1 MARCCAAV
9 YGSVPGSRE
18 TLRDEA
24 VFRHDKANAGGKRRV
39 SLLAEL
45 KRRNVLRVAALYA
58 AVAWLLLQV
67 GDVVVEP
74 LELPAWTMKLLIVL
88 LAAGF
93 LVAVAVAWA
102 FELTPEGLKRDPG
115 PAGPASGSSRTVQRG
130 INVAI
135 AVTLAAALGY
145 FAVTRIV
152 LDDEEP
158 SGTPTTGVKTLA
170 VLPFANLSSDPDDGY
185 FADGLSEELLN
196 LLARIE
202 GLKVTGRT
210 SSFYFKGRN
219 EDLRAIG
226 RQLGVAHIL
235 EGSVRRAGT
244 RVRVT
249 AQLIN
254 ADDGFHLWSETYD
267 RELSDVLALQDEI
280 GRKVAD
286 ALEVELLGSA
296 AQDARPDR
304 SNVDAEAYRLYLVAR
319 SRLRERGLDNLRSA
333 LKLFQEA
340 RQRDPTFAAAHAG
353 EAIALG
359 LLWSNHGDGDP
370 AAPYAQPEAA
380 ARKALELDPRSSDA
394 HAALGRTL
402 MERATF
408 EDGSYDEAGRHLER
422 AVDLDPGNAVAL
434 YWLARFEGFAGSPE
448 RALQL
453 FDQVLELDPLEFIAG
468 SGRAELLSR
477 LGRGPEALQEFQRLV
492 GIYPDNPTLL
502 NNYAEVAIAW
512 GQMSRA
518 LQLLEQ
524 GGRHGAAVWSNLHFA
539 AIHGSWGDE
548 AGAREAAARIT
559 GSAVAD
565 WTRNALVAGMDRD
578 YEKLYRI
585 DEAFASA
592 AGSQSTVA
600 EGALMYSAALTD
612 RWDVVERLSRRRFA
626 RAYADPPEITV
637 DLICPA
643 SIVAKA
649 RRHRGDA
656 EGARQISEAALVAWE
671 GNRALRTPDDLVCRS
686 RLLVAAGRT
695 NDALET
701 FTQAVDAG
709 FRNLMVDYVL
719 WLRDDLLLR
728 ELNGDPRY
736 EAQWKRIETDLAR
749 QRAEHEAAKRK
760 AASP

>member
-1 MARCCAAV
+1 M
-9 YGSVPGSRE
+9 
-18 TLRDEA
+18 
-24 VFRHDKANAGGKRRV
+24 

-58 AVAWLLLQV
+58 AVAWLVLQV

-93 LVAVAVAWA
+93 FVAVAIAWA
-102 FELTPEGLKRDPG
+102 FELTPEGLQRDYG
-115 PAGPASGSSRTVQRG
+115 AADPASESPAAVRRG

-135 AVTLAAALGY
+135 VVTLAAALGY
-145 FAVTRIV
+145 FAVTRV
-152 LDDEEP
+152 ALDDD
-158 SGTPTTGVKTLA
+158 STATPAASVKTLA
-170 VLPFANLSSDPDDGY
+170 VLPFANLSSNPDDGY

-210 SSFYFKGRN
+210 SSFYFKDRN
-219 EDLRAIG
+219 EDLRSIG

-235 EGSVRRAGT
+235 EGSVRRAGS

-249 AQLIN
+249 AQLIS

-296 AQDARPDR
+296 GRDAGPAR

-319 SRLRERGLDNLRSA
+319 SRVRERGLDNLRSA

-340 RQRDPTFAAAHAG
+340 RQRDPAFAAAYAG

-359 LLWSNHGDGDP
+359 LLWSNHGEGDTS
-370 AAPYAQPEAA
+370 APYAKPEAS
-380 ARKALELDPRSSDA
+380 ARKALQLDPRSSDA

-402 MERATF
+402 MARATF
-408 EDGSYDEAGRHLER
+408 EDGSFEEAGAHLEQ
-422 AVDLDPGNAVAL
+422 AVALDPGNAVAL

-448 RALQL
+448 RALAL
-453 FDQVLELDPLEFIAG
+453 FDRVLELDPLEFIAG
-468 SGRAELLSR
+468 SGRAELLSK
-477 LGRGPEALQEFQRLV
+477 LGRGPEALQEFERLAA
-492 GIYPDNPTLL
+492 IYPDNPTLL
-502 NNYAEVAIAW
+502 ANYAEVAIAW
-512 GQMSRA
+512 GHFSRA
-518 LQLLEQ
+518 LQLLDQ
-524 GGRHGAAVWSNLHFA
+524 GGRDGAATWANLSLA
-539 AIHGSWGDE
+539 AIRGSWGDA
-548 AGAREAAARIT
+548 AGAREAASRIIGNPT
-559 GSAVAD
+559 AD
-565 WTRNALVAGMDRD
+565 WTRDALVAGMDRD
-578 YEKLYRI
+578 FERLYRI
-585 DEAFASA
+585 DEAFAAA
-592 AGSQSTVA
+592 AGDPSAVA
-600 EGALMYSAALTD
+600 EGALMYSGALTE
-612 RWDVVERLSRRRFA
+612 RWEVVERLSRRRFP
-626 RAYADPPEITV
+626 RAYTDPPEVTV
-637 DLICPA
+637 ELICPA

-649 RRHRGDA
+649 RGRRGDVA
-656 EGARQISEAALVAWE
+656 GARQLSEAALAAWDE
-671 GNRALRTPDDLVCRS
+671 NRALRTPDDLVCRS

-695 NDALET
+695 DEALAT

-728 ELNGDPRY
+728 ELNGHPRY
-736 EAQWKRIETDLAR
+736 EAQWKRIEADLAR
-749 QRAEHEAAKRK
+749 QRAEYEAAKRK
-760 AASP
+760 AASL